1 MREMRSEYLE
11 WKKMCL
17 GVMWKRQQETGS
29 GRGWGLEQE
38 FWLEQAEQAWTAW
51 DDLRGLVPDKAQPLV
66 PLCA

>member
-1 MREMRSEYLE
+1 
-11 WKKMCL
+11 MCL